1 MNLRSHLLS
10 LGFLLASIAAASAE
24 FPATN
29 LPPGPLESPDLNQP
43 QPATPAPPQPNA
55 KSAPGAQAPNGTNGT
70 TQSGMP
76 VTKAPTSRHK
86 KAGTPQAPALTA
98 VASAPA
104 KSLPPAPPILDA
116 YLKELNDTLGLSAT
130 EKTEIESYYLTDAP
144 KLNSLL
150 NDPSLSPLQQEEQV
164 SDLRDRRN
172 EKIGALLEGV
182 DRRHEFFKVEA
193 VYRVALVDAAAD
205 GTLVPATPTPAA
217 PAPSD
222 IAPGEAEPIPT
233 KNSGAK

>member
-172 EKIGALLEGV
+172 E
-182 DRRHEFFKVEA
+182 FFKVEA